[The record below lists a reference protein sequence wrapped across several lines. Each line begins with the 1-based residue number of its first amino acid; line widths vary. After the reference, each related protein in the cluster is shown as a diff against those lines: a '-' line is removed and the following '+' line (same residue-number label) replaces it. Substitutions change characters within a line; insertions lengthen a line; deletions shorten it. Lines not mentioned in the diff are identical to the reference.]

1 MKLLAIS
8 VFSLAVSMPALAN
21 PLLIG
26 AEDDWYPYAGTV
38 ETKPK
43 GMAVD
48 IVTAVFKKAGV
59 DIKLVSM
66 PYARCM
72 AEAKAGKLFGCFNA
86 AGNSTLIPQYL
97 WHAKPLFTAR
107 INIYANKDSAEK
119 GLSTKNLEGK
129 TVAVTQDYEY
139 GEAFDHNDKIKKVAS
154 KHDVQGFRL
163 LLNKKAEYMVAYEK
177 VADHIFIQHKGEF
190 GDKFKPVG
198 STAEVGLFIAI
209 AKTAPDAAK
218 TIDKFNQAFDA
229 MMKDGSYKEI
239 EKKWK

>member
-8 VFSLAVSMPALAN
+8 VLCLAASAPALAD

-48 IVTAVFKKAGV
+48 IVTATFKKAGI
-59 DIKLVSM
+59 DMKLVSM

-72 AEAKAGKLFGCFNA
+72 AEAKSGKIAGCFNSA
-86 AGNSTLIPQYL
+86 RNASLEPNYL

-107 INIYANKDSAEK
+107 INIYAGKDSADK
-119 GLSTKNLEGK
+119 GLSTRNLEGR

-139 GEAFDHNDKIKKVAS
+139 GDAFDHNDKIRKVVS

-163 LLNKKAEYMVAYEK
+163 VLNKKADYMVAYEK
-177 VADHIFIQHKGEF
+177 VADHIFSQHKGEF
-190 GDKFKPVG
+190 GDKFKAVG
-198 STAEVGLFIAI
+198 STAEVGLYIAF
-209 AKTAPDAAK
+209 AKTPPDAAK
-218 TIDKFNQAFDA
+218 TVDKFSQAFDA
-229 MMKDGSYKEI
+229 IMKDGTYKEI